1 MRENGK
7 ALTAWLRS
15 TRFLLPSA
23 VASGQ
28 GRHRRVSA
36 SFPKAINM
44 IEKFWRKVWD
54 RPLNCEELN
63 KSQEGRLTAPSGETF
78 DSRACLSAEE
88 LHMQAQHDAHGTAG
102 PDGWTASELS
112 HLPLAYWSAFSTMLA
127 RWMQIN
133 SFPQVFRHCRMIM
146 IPKDGFELASGPIPV
161 DKMRPT
167 SVFPVHYR
175 IRRSAFARRPSTRA
189 WLQGRIP
196 DCTHG
201 AVQGCSAA
209 AAIVALEASFHG
221 SDKSILI
228 SLDQQQCFDRVTPEL
243 AHLTHAGFPNMW
255 ANLLAWKDQ
264 QRWIQIGRY
273 NAQRPVALCHKD
285 VPGHPWR
292 WSTCSSKQ
300 RVMFKPCTLS
310 VIQ

>member
-1 MRENGK
+1 MRQVDNFIGRLREALRQQQSGHIEHALQQRLAKTWPSGIARCPYDATLGQARELQAKLRQEQRTQIIRKWRDRMRENGK

-112 HLPLAYWSAFSTMLA
+112 HLPLAYM
-127 RWMQIN
+127 
-133 SFPQVFRHCRMIM
+133 
-146 IPKDGFELASGPIPV
+146 E
-161 DKMRPT
+161 
-167 SVFPVHYR
+167 R
-175 IRRSAFARRPSTRA
+175 IFNYA
-189 WLQGRIP
+189 
-196 DCTHG
+196 CTLD
-201 AVQGCSAA
+201 A
-209 AAIVALEASFHG
+209 
-221 SDKSILI
+221 
-228 SLDQQQCFDRVTPEL
+228 DQQLP
-243 AHLTHAGFPNMW
+243 AG
-255 ANLLAWKDQ
+255 
-264 QRWIQIGRY
+264 
-273 NAQRPVALCHKD
+273 V
-285 VPGHPWR
+285 
-292 WSTCSSKQ
+292 ST
-300 RVMFKPCTLS
+300 L
-310 VIQ
+310 